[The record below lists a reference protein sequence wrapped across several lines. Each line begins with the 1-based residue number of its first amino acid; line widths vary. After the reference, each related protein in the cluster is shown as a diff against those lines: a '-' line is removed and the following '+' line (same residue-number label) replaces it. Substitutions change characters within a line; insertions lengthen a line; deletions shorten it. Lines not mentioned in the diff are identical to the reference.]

1 VRGRRSRGAAPRRRF
16 RVDLA
21 GDDLKLGTSELVS
34 RLAGATWRKVIAAAS
49 SVAATIERDGQRSV
63 LIAELRTRPME
74 ITRIRMFADD

>member
-1 VRGRRSRGAAPRRRF
+1 
-16 RVDLA
+16 
-21 GDDLKLGTSELVS
+21 
-34 RLAGATWRKVIAAAS
+34 VIAAAS